1 MPLRMG
7 LLHALRPPDRTPRH
21 VPHSPDPR
29 RSAAA
34 AEAGTRWDIVA
45 LALGAGILAGLQV
58 GKVPPS
64 LPILMA
70 DLGIDLVTAGW
81 VASTF
86 NAMGALLGVALG
98 LVADRMGARLTLLSS
113 VALLGLGS
121 LWGGLAPGAGGLL
134 ASRVVEGLAFIGLT
148 VAAPKIIAA
157 VTRPADFGL
166 ALGIWGAYMPA
177 GMAAAMLAAP
187 ALLATVG
194 WRGLWLANAAVIA
207 VFLLALAWGTRRAR
221 WTAPSDTSARFDR
234 AAWRATLTRPGLWLY
249 GACFAL
255 YTIPWFAITAWL
267 PTFLIETQGHTM
279 AAAASITAVIVAA
292 NVLGNLLAAWLMHR
306 GARRWLLVGIAFV
319 AIAVTTIGV
328 LSDLTG
334 AGAKIPFAFAFSI
347 LGGLLPA
354 SVLAGTAALA
364 PTPGQVAMASG
375 FAVQGSNLGGV
386 IGPPL
391 MAALVVAFGGWSQT
405 WWLMVAA
412 GGVGLVL
419 VARLRVIERRG

>member
-1 MPLRMG
+1 MS
-7 LLHALRPPDRTPRH
+7 HSTASPPRQGRD
-21 VPHSPDPR
+21 
-29 RSAAA
+29 A

-64 LPILMA
+64 LPILRA
-70 DLGIDLVTAGW
+70 DLGLDLVTAGW

-98 LVADRMGARLTLLSS
+98 LVADRLGARLTLLSS

-148 VAAPKIIAA
+148 VSAPKIIAT
-157 VTRPADFGL
+157 VTRPTDFGL
-166 ALGIWGAYMPA
+166 AFGIWGAYMPA
-177 GMAAAMLAAP
+177 GMAASMLAAP
-187 ALLATVG
+187 ALLDAVG
-194 WRGLWLANAAVIA
+194 WRGLWLANGVVIA
-207 VFLLALAWGTRRAR
+207 IFLLALVPGTRPSRLPPHTARRGGGFDWPGARAV
-221 WTAPSDTSARFDR
+221 
-234 AAWRATLTRPGLWLY
+234 LQQPGPWLY
-249 GACFAL
+249 GAAFAL
-255 YTIPWFAITAWL
+255 YTLQWFAITAWL
-267 PTFLIETQGHTM
+267 PTFLIEAQGPSIAT
-279 AAAASITAVIVAA
+279 AAFLSAFVVAA
-292 NVLGNLLAAWLMHR
+292 NVVGNLSAAWLMHR
-306 GARRWLLVGIAFV
+306 GVARWLLMGIAYLV
-319 AIAVTTIGV
+319 IAVAAAG
-328 LSDLTG
+328 LFSDLTG
-334 AGAKIPFAFAFSI
+334 ATAKIPLALVFSVF
-347 LGGLLPA
+347 GGLLPA

-386 IGPPL
+386 FGPPL
-391 MAALVVAFGGWSQT
+391 MAALVAAYGGWGET

-419 VARLRVIERRG
+419 VTGLRAVERRG